1 MKSIRRRLPTPGVAV
16 GIVALIVGLSGT
28 AFALPGKNTVS
39 SNDIKRN
46 GVKASDIRKNAV
58 GKSEIRAGAVGSSEI
73 RNDRVRGA
81 EVDEA
86 SLGKV
91 PAAVRADSAAAA
103 DTVGGKTAGSLDTRW
118 ALIAE
123 NGTIERQTG
132 GFAIV
137 NCYTANANCYI
148 DAGEDVR
155 DNGIHA
161 QIAVANTDA
170 SPILSG
176 ETGAAPCGAT
186 FVACAPPNTEANNVL
201 VVAPRDSAGLVPGGV
216 TPPAPTDAARF
227 YVFVTGSQG

>member
-103 DTVGGKTAGSLDTRW
+103 DTVGGKTAGDLDTRW

-216 TPPAPTDAARF
+216 TPPAPADAARF